1 MSAAVQ
7 PLNLV
12 AAGKQTRRRPEL
24 DALRGLMLV
33 WMTLTHLP
41 TIASVFTNQPLGFVS
56 ASEGFIFLSAL
67 FTGSVYYRLAQREGD
82 AAMYRKLAKRTLRLY
97 GYHLLLIAFAFLV
110 AARFAS
116 PDRRPGLYNL
126 LDFYFAAGP
135 KRAFLDAALL
145 IYRPALLD
153 ILPLYILFLAM
164 SMVAFFLAKRVGWK
178 PILAGGFAL
187 WLAAQFGLRQ
197 ALYDFLCRNAGLR
210 VPFSDLGAFDLW
222 AWQFLWLLGLWCG
235 TRWAEGRLP
244 VEKWAQRIVIPALFA
259 VPVLCAFRW
268 AVGNGIELGNFE
280 IMFDKWHLG
289 AMRLVNFAAIAA
301 LAIRLQRPLAHLAIG
316 PLVLLGR
323 ASIQVFCAHLLFCF
337 VGLAVMGTRSTV
349 SGWQQAVLLA
359 LTLGA
364 LYLTARLFAKRD
376 APEVHAR

>member
-1 MSAAVQ
+1 
-7 PLNLV
+7 
-12 AAGKQTRRRPEL
+12 
-24 DALRGLMLV
+24 
-33 WMTLTHLP
+33 
-41 TIASVFTNQPLGFVS
+41 
-56 ASEGFIFLSAL
+56 
-67 FTGSVYYRLAQREGD
+67 
-82 AAMYRKLAKRTLRLY
+82 
-97 GYHLLLIAFAFLV
+97 
-110 AARFAS
+110 
-116 PDRRPGLYNL
+116 
-126 LDFYFAAGP
+126 
-135 KRAFLDAALL
+135 
-145 IYRPALLD
+145 
-153 ILPLYILFLAM
+153 
-164 SMVAFFLAKRVGWK
+164 
-178 PILAGGFAL
+178 
-187 WLAAQFGLRQ
+187 
-197 ALYDFLCRNAGLR
+197 
-210 VPFSDLGAFDLW
+210 
-222 AWQFLWLLGLWCG
+222 
-235 TRWAEGRLP
+235 
-244 VEKWAQRIVIPALFA
+244 VEKWAQRIVVPAMFA